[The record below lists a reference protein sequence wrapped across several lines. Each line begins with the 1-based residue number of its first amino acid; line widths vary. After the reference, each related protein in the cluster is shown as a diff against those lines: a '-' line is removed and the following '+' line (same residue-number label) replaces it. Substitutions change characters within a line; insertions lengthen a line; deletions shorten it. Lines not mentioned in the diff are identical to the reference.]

1 VHFTDLNAG
10 RYKICT
16 VALKYS
22 SRATSLL
29 TVVIEIDICK
39 AQSIAKCV
47 AVKYIGTIR
56 HF

>member
-1 VHFTDLNAG
+1 MHFTDLNAG